1 MLLRFFYP
9 RYLVD
14 RANECEAL
22 KVHFFFLLEVCPEI
36 TRGREKLEDESEA
49 SFFNLELGK
58 LFFSTWKQVE
68 RF

>member
-1 MLLRFFYP
+1 M
-9 RYLVD
+9 D

-58 LFFSTWKQVE
+58 KISTWKQVE